1 MKLGQ
6 AIYEKQ
12 QAAGGEDAGP
22 AAEASRPKRRR
33 PTKKSSTPNFP
44 EVDEDKKA

>member
-6 AIYEKQ
+6 AIYESQ
-12 QAAGGEDAGP
+12 QGGGANQAQADTAENAQASDEEVVDA
-22 AAEASRPKRRR
+22 EYS
-33 PTKKSSTPNFP
+33 